1 LVQHGVKINYNDL
14 SGTDKI
20 TYNLYGSKF
29 SDITGGSFNIS
40 NAVSGLYVGEIM
52 NFKGN
57 VTDGWFKADGV
68 TPISAIEDVIADI
81 SMAELLTGNVDFKA
95 KINNLTLS
103 DVVDV
108 SSSKVLSLLAD
119 TKISQMA
126 TAVDGL
132 YIGDLMGYEY
142 NEDEDAWFNN
152 GVKVTGLYGTLSKYT
167 ISSLTN
173 GDLENMKIGDI
184 IDTSASPILNLL
196 SGESLSTVSQA
207 TNKLVL
213 GDIMGYDYNES
224 EDAWYDNGVK
234 VAGLNGKIA
243 SYSIQDVSDGK
254 IGGAE
259 FVNSLTM
266 GDIFSADDLNKGT
279 FSLMYLGDI
288 NGVSYSSVSEVK
300 ITDIS
305 ARTIKGIQEAKYYD
319 LEQAG
324 VSLLS
329 DEDELKI
336 KSYYASFL
344 CPADRKPTDVVSDDG
359 WKKEKTLSQ
368 VISDVI
374 NSNMMS

>member
-1 LVQHGVKINYNDL
+1 
-14 SGTDKI
+14 
-20 TYNLYGSKF
+20 
-29 SDITGGSFNIS
+29 
-40 NAVSGLYVGEIM
+40 
-52 NFKGN
+52 
-57 VTDGWFKADGV
+57 
-68 TPISAIEDVIADI
+68 
-81 SMAELLTGNVDFKA
+81 
-95 KINNLTLS
+95 
-103 DVVDV
+103 
-108 SSSKVLSLLAD
+108 
-119 TKISQMA
+119 
-126 TAVDGL
+126 
-132 YIGDLMGYEY
+132 
-142 NEDEDAWFNN
+142 
-152 GVKVTGLYGTLSKYT
+152 
-167 ISSLTN
+167 
-173 GDLENMKIGDI
+173 
-184 IDTSASPILNLL
+184 L